1 MTATPRDLVL
11 RLRGFPSLERLRARG
26 LTLGRDVYLGH
37 GTVIDSG
44 FLRLISIGDETT
56 LSAGVRV
63 LAHDA
68 SMKRRLGWTRVAPVS
83 IGRRVYVGAGVIVR
97 PGVTIGD
104 DAIVGAGSV
113 VSRDVAPGTVV
124 AGNPA
129 RPISSTAEHL
139 DRHRARLASE
149 PAAYVE

>member
-1 MTATPRDLVL
+1 MISRWRDLGL
-11 RLRGFPSLERLRARG
+11 RLRGFPSPERLRARG

-68 SMKRRLGWTRVAPVS
+68 SMKRRLGWTRVAPVF
-83 IGRRVYVGAGVIVR
+83 IGRRVYVGAGAIVL
-97 PGVTIGD
+97 PGVSIGD

-113 VSRDVAPGTVV
+113 VTRDVAPGTVV

-129 RPISSTAEHL
+129 REISSTAEHI
-139 DRHRARLASE
+139 DRHRARMVSD
-149 PAAYVE
+149 PAAYVA